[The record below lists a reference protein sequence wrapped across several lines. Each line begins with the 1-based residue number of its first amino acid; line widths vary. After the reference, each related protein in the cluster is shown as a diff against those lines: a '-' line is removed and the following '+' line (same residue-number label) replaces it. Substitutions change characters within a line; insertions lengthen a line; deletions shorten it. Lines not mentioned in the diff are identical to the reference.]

1 MQNFIDKL
9 HQYKKVVL
17 IISSILIF
25 LQTVLILTNDITW
38 FWLTIITLP
47 LLTLDLY
54 LFESE
59 VAENEHLKSLSQY
72 ISLIVTLM
80 VLLFVLINALF
91 VTPLWWYGMSMPLYL
106 LGQHIYFYNLFDMPI
121 IDLRHKTILV
131 YSTITVFVLMI
142 LFYFIPSFIAND
154 SSNPDIILTN
164 SYNAVAS
171 YQIYFDEGD
180 RDREHV
186 IARSWYSENHFVNDY
201 INVIWSNRAA
211 NNARGNL
218 KFNNVHKN
226 NTTAI
231 KSGDDIIGY
240 KHNDHFMPLDQYKGD
255 VARIV
260 LYMYVTYKDDGLPLE
275 YINIALMKSWARLD
289 PVDQKEVERNNLI
302 KQTYK
307 YSNKFVDMPWLIG
320 FIV

>member
-9 HQYKKVVL
+9 HYYKKIVL
-17 IISSILIF
+17 ILSSILIF

-54 LFESE
+54 LFKSE

-91 VTPLWWYGMSMPLYL
+91 VTPLWWYGMTMPLYL
-106 LGQHIYFYNLFDMPI
+106 LGQHIYFYNLFEMPI

-131 YSTITVFVLMI
+131 YSTITVFALMI

-154 SSNPDIILTN
+154 SKNPNVEYRTN
-164 SYNAVAS
+164 PQAVES
-171 YQIYFDEGD
+171 YQIYHNLGEPVK
-180 RDREHV
+180 EHV
-186 IARSWYSENHFVNDY
+186 IPKKWFENGNLVNDY
-201 INVIWSNRAA
+201 VNVIKSNERA
-211 NNARGNL
+211 NNFRGHLKFGNL
-218 KFNNVHKN
+218 PKN
-226 NTTAI
+226 NETAI
-231 KSGDDIIGY
+231 LLDNHIVGY
-240 KHNDHFMPLDQYKGD
+240 RNSHYFMPLDQYKGD

-275 YINIALMKSWARLD
+275 YINVALMKSWARLD
-289 PVDQKEVERNNLI
+289 PVDQKEVERNNRI
-302 KQTYK
+302 KQTYN